1 MTHSYVYVAL
11 ENGLIPLAKVD
22 RVHRYHGE
30 DTVESNGNLDTCKNG
45 TFTKSICVLTV
56 AGDQVYLKG
65 YDDNVVN
72 DQMYLRGLDGRKAQ
86 SEDTVSDLFEG
97 IDEVLIEDNDGN
109 CVVHINK
116 DGIDCHYGHR
126 VRMRVRDDKKH
137 STD

>member
-11 ENGLIPLAKVD
+11 KNGLIPLAKVD
-22 RVHRYHGE
+22 RVRRYYGE
-30 DTVESNGNLDTCKNG
+30 DTVESNGHCAVCKNG

-72 DQMYLRGLDGRKAQ
+72 DQMYLRGHDGRKEQ
-86 SEDTVSDLFEG
+86 PEDTVSDIFEG

-109 CVVHINK
+109 CVVYINK
-116 DGIDCHYGHR
+116 DGIDCHYGHK
-126 VRMRVRDDKKH
+126 VRMRARDDEKH